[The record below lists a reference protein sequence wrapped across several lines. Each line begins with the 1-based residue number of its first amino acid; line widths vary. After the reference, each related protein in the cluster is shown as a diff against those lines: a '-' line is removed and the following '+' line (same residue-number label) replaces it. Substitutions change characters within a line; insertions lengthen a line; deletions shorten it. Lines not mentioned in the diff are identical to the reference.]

1 MPSFDWK
8 KVVVLLL
15 QAIIAALSG
24 SIAGNLSGHSAAV
37 NCCAKVAPK

>member
-1 MPSFDWK
+1 MPSIDWK

-15 QAIIAALSG
+15 QALLAALTGAVS
-24 SIAGNLSGHSAAV
+24 GNLSGHSAAV